1 MYVYEWTCVYVSG
14 KVSVLTAK
22 SSLHQGFLHC
32 VFVVCVLKQP
42 AERGRGWGLE
52 HLHTVAQA
60 FCLYTRL
67 LPSNA
72 SRPSRLW
79 PPRGSKGALPLKS
92 QLCLILSA
100 CQIFHSPAVHL
111 RSMVHNPLT
120 SFYTAG
126 ESSCRFKRALSITP
140 VSSLLLLPKQQSC
153 PLTLCSELYGL
164 GFSDICN
171 IKFLFDKVQD
181 VEYFLPPHEFFVPVC
196 DLSLICGCLI
206 SLPVFKTAESTFKCF
221 LCGFLLNVN
230 LFQIQIKI
238 DYL

>member
-1 MYVYEWTCVYVSG
+1 MCFRPWRAHLDILYCFQQYLSEALRWCWLLWRIQESDVVVQIWRVDVCVWMNVCVYVSG

-100 CQIFHSPAVHL
+100 RQIFHSPAVHL

-126 ESSCRFKRALSITP
+126 ESLCRFKRALSITP

-171 IKFLFDKVQD
+171 IKLTQSHLAHFFLIRYKM
-181 VEYFLPPHEFFVPVC
+181 
-196 DLSLICGCLI
+196 
-206 SLPVFKTAESTFKCF
+206 
-221 LCGFLLNVN
+221 
-230 LFQIQIKI
+230 
-238 DYL
+238 